1 MAENKFIERLQGKGT
16 EKSVVEIKNTATPTM
31 FTNMPAGDSNAFNTY
46 SDHRGNATVVA
57 NGTMNWKVADTQTLT
72 LASTVHGNGE
82 DITGSESV
90 SGAGLWIDAE
100 YTFPS
105 TGDLNHPVAMV
116 FNPQTKWV
124 LKLCGDNLLSPTSDT
139 IEFTVLIT
147 FGVSNIISKTF
158 TVAKQANKFCKEFVI
173 DFAESNTNIIKA
185 QGLSTMKLQL
195 LCGTADASANIY
207 GGMTVLTCLQRKVE
221 AVAISSTFANVEEV
235 LRDGLLPNDYFSN
248 GAYIAQVTD
257 GDTAFAVFQRDGDE
271 MLFVGWHQPIPDQTG
286 NSGKFLTTDGSLMS
300 WAQITISDVDSLQTE
315 LSDLQDQID
324 DLSGRGR
331 YLSIW
336 NCTTGLAE
344 TNPPTS
350 PYMYQSGDYFIVGT
364 VGATNYKPDGAS
376 YTTGV
381 ASTTVETAEVKVDD
395 VYLYDGTN
403 WKLLAS
409 SQRTYTFGGIA
420 GSPYDNTALGN
431 ALNGKVDE
439 TSTAN
444 QVYGTDNTGNQTTY
458 TITQYL
464 KNIATATDAISVYG
478 TANTTWTNGI
488 NIGAGS
494 RINSTNGIAIGVD
507 ASADV
512 NAVGLGRDADAG
524 VRGTAIGAYA
534 KTSADTG
541 IAIGCWNSAMHNA
554 VSSAKGAYQFGV
566 GTNNTARTLNVG
578 WYNDSV
584 TPSTF
589 VNYQLLDGDTG
600 LIPDARISTNIART
614 ADIPTVNDA
623 TLTIQK
629 NGTTVDTFTANSATN
644 TTVNITVPT
653 TPADIGAQSEI
664 TLNNMLD
671 ADLVDDSTSTNKFV
685 TASDI
690 TTWNSKQDAL
700 TAGTNINITG
710 TTISATDTTYTGS
723 DGITLTGTNF
733 TNSGVRAVAS
743 GTANGTIS
751 VNTNGT
757 SADVAVTGLGSAA
770 YTASTDY
777 ATSAQG
783 GKADTAVQP
792 ADLATVATTG
802 DYDDL
807 LNKPTIPAAQ
817 VNSDWD
823 AVSGVAQILNKP
835 TLGTMAAE
843 NASDYT
849 KTSGLATV
857 ATTGDY
863 DDLLNKP
870 TIPAAQVNSDWDAI
884 SGVAQ
889 ILNKPTI
896 PTVNDAT
903 INVTQNGV
911 SVGSFTLN
919 QASGDTIAL
928 TDTTYSV
935 MTGASAGDAG
945 ASGLVPAPAAGDQ
958 AKFLQGDGT
967 WANPTAATAW
977 GNITGTLSDQTDLNN
992 ALAGKADTATT
1003 LAGYGITDGAN
1014 TDLSNLTSTGQN
1026 IGNWSSNVTNCITE
1040 IPQDIKLELSSGTLT
1055 LKAGSKVYVPNGF
1068 EADGTTPKYNVIN
1081 IASDISFSGTIGTAT
1096 LQHTVWSL
1104 VADDTSFTS
1113 NVALGERGH
1122 GSTGSGTTTPST
1134 ATQYYNTNENIIHF
1148 SGTQTTRVTSFPLAL
1163 ITLTNGVLTN
1173 IEQVFN
1179 GFGYIGSTL
1188 FALPGVKGLI
1198 PNGRNADGTLNNTE
1212 WVCSSVVI
1220 KTYTTTEQDVTLG
1233 FDGSTFSKLG
1243 GTYSYNSNTN
1253 YNYNSNDLWPWTL
1266 IDAHVQLTSGVISH
1280 FNPKTAFHAVD
1291 YSDTEYMAH
1300 QAMPSYRYVNL
1311 TLGASGTTYTAPADG
1326 WFYLKKTAGT
1336 TSFVQLF
1343 RDASLIGVFNRTTV
1357 STDKIDA
1364 LLPCSKSDVITASY
1378 SATGATDVFRFYY
1391 ANGAQ

>member
-31 FTNMPAGDSNAFNTY
+31 FTNMPSGDSNAFNTY

-57 NGTMNWKVADTQTLT
+57 NGTMNWKVSDAQTLS

-100 YTFPS
+100 YTFPN
-105 TGDLNHPVAMV
+105 TGDPNHPVAMV

-235 LRDGLLPNDYFSN
+235 LRDGMLPTDYFN
-248 GAYIAQVTD
+248 NAAYIAQVTD

-300 WAQITISDVDSLQTE
+300 WAQLTISDVDNLQTE

-331 YLSIW
+331 FLSVW
-336 NCTTGLAE
+336 NCATGLAE

-350 PYMYQSGDYFIVGT
+350 PYTYKAGDYFIVGVVST
-364 VGATNYKPDGAS
+364 ATPAVNYKPTGSS

-381 ASTTVETAEVKVDD
+381 PSTVVETAEVNVDD
-395 VYLYDGTN
+395 TYIYDGTT
-403 WKLLAS
+403 WKLQAN
-409 SQRTYTFGGIA
+409 SQRTYTFAGIA

-444 QVYGTDNTGNQTTY
+444 QVYGTDNAGNQTTY

-464 KNIATATDAISVYG
+464 KNTATATDAISVYG

-494 RINSTNGIAIGVD
+494 RITSNNGIAIGVD

-512 NAVGLGRDADAG
+512 NAVAYGRDADAG

-541 IAIGCWNSAMHNA
+541 IAIGCWNSVMHNA

-600 LIPDARISTNIART
+600 LIPDARISTNITR
-614 ADIPTVNDA
+614 N
-623 TLTIQK
+623 
-629 NGTTVDTFTANSATN
+629 
-644 TTVNITVPT
+644 
-653 TPADIGAQSEI
+653 
-664 TLNNMLD
+664 
-671 ADLVDDSTSTNKFV
+671 
-685 TASDI
+685 
-690 TTWNSKQDAL
+690 
-700 TAGTNINITG
+700 
-710 TTISATDTTYTGS
+710 
-723 DGITLTGTNF
+723 
-733 TNSGVRAVAS
+733 
-743 GTANGTIS
+743 
-751 VNTNGT
+751 
-757 SADVAVTGLGSAA
+757 
-770 YTASTDY
+770 
-777 ATSAQG
+777 
-783 GKADTAVQP
+783 

-802 DYDDL
+802 DYTDL

-817 VNSDWD
+817 VNSDW
-823 AVSGVAQILNKP
+823 N
-835 TLGTMAAE
+835 
-843 NASDYT
+843 
-849 KTSGLATV
+849 
-857 ATTGDY
+857 
-863 DDLLNKP
+863 
-870 TIPAAQVNSDWDAI
+870 AI

-903 INVTQNGV
+903 ISVTQNGV

-945 ASGLVPAPAAGDQ
+945 ANGLVPAPAAGDQ
-958 AKFLQGDGT
+958 GKFLQGDGT
-967 WANPTAATAW
+967 WATVDALPAQTGHSGEYLTTDGSTASWATVNTLPSQTGQSGKFLTTDGTNASWAAVSVTPDNSTITKNASDELQAVATVNANTAAGATNPVYDWVGTLAEYNAQDIENQHPDW
-977 GNITGTLSDQTDLNN
+977 MCYITDDVNGGTSVYTKSEVDTIANGKANIALDNITS
-992 ALAGKADTATT
+992 AGKAVC
-1003 LAGYGITDGAN
+1003 AN
-1014 TDLSNLTSTGQN
+1014 
-1026 IGNWSSNVTNCITE
+1026 
-1040 IPQDIKLELSSGTLT
+1040 
-1055 LKAGSKVYVPNGF
+1055 
-1068 EADGTTPKYNVIN
+1068 
-1081 IASDISFSGTIGTAT
+1081 
-1096 LQHTVWSL
+1096 
-1104 VADDTSFTS
+1104 
-1113 NVALGERGH
+1113 
-1122 GSTGSGTTTPST
+1122 
-1134 ATQYYNTNENIIHF
+1134 
-1148 SGTQTTRVTSFPLAL
+1148 
-1163 ITLTNGVLTN
+1163 
-1173 IEQVFN
+1173 
-1179 GFGYIGSTL
+1179 
-1188 FALPGVKGLI
+1188 
-1198 PNGRNADGTLNNTE
+1198 
-1212 WVCSSVVI
+1212 
-1220 KTYTTTEQDVTLG
+1220 
-1233 FDGSTFSKLG
+1233 
-1243 GTYSYNSNTN
+1243 
-1253 YNYNSNDLWPWTL
+1253 
-1266 IDAHVQLTSGVISH
+1266 
-1280 FNPKTAFHAVD
+1280 
-1291 YSDTEYMAH
+1291 M
-1300 QAMPSYRYVNL
+1300 AMPSDSYINL
-1311 TLGASGTTYTAPADG
+1311 TLGGSGTNYTAPADG
-1326 WFYLKKTAGT
+1326 WFFLHKAGNGSGQFLTVINRGQINFDKFQFIGYDITGGAQLTCFMPVKKGDI
-1336 TSFVQLF
+1336 VH
-1343 RDASLIGVFNRTTV
+1343 IG
-1357 STDKIDA
+1357 
-1364 LLPCSKSDVITASY
+1364 Y
-1378 SATGATDVFRFYY
+1378 SIGGQTYSFRFIY
-1391 ANGAQ
+1391 AQGEA